1 MKINIKNIV
10 VIQFAKYF
18 LVGVMNT
25 LITFILIF
33 VCKTFLGINEYVSNG
48 IGYVGGLINSF
59 IWNKKWVFKSDKKAH
74 IEALKFAVGF
84 LLCYGVQL
92 LVVWALYEHTFLK
105 TYEFDFGFYTCGGY
119 GLATILGNFVY
130 SFANF
135 CYNRFVTF
143 K

>member
-1 MKINIKNIV
+1 MTKINTIIIMKINIKNIV

-59 IWNKKWVFKSDKKAH
+59 I
-74 IEALKFAVGF
+74 
-84 LLCYGVQL
+84 
-92 LVVWALYEHTFLK
+92 
-105 TYEFDFGFYTCGGY
+105 
-119 GLATILGNFVY
+119 
-130 SFANF
+130 
-135 CYNRFVTF
+135 
-143 K
+143 

>member
-1 MKINIKNIV
+1 MKIKIKNSAI
-10 VIQFAKYF
+10 IQFIKYS

-33 VCKTFLGINEYVSNG
+33 VCKSFLGINEYVSNAL
-48 IGYVGGLINSF
+48 GYVGGLINSF

-74 IEALKFAVGF
+74 IEALKFAIGF

-92 LVVWALYEHTFLK
+92 LFVWAIYEHTMLK
-105 TYEFDFGFYTCGGY
+105 TYELNLGFYTFGGY
-119 GLATILGNFVY
+119 GITTLLGNVVY
-130 SFANF
+130 TLANF
-135 CYNRFVTF
+135 CYNRFITF